1 MPLIL
6 ANAAG
11 VPAYDVTGAAA
22 PDRRTVI
29 YENDFNAANARY
41 TREAGFHHLYT
52 PGAANQCGSTQWI
65 SRSGSGRLAN
75 ICNTLILGQSM
86 SVLRL
91 NNMFGD
97 GLFRLEAMLSIE
109 LMNGDTQYPLSWFI
123 GCDTGIE
130 AAASNRR
137 FFVAQFINWNET
149 NSSSVQQWQFDF
161 SNGAA
166 TTAQWV
172 PNGSNGAASWVANE
186 NKALPYYFAM
196 DFSTVDGAYHGIQ
209 WGNQFKVGS
218 LDPTGATAT
227 ACTALGA
234 ITPGTL
240 PNFRNG
246 INICFGVNNRSVG
259 TKTCGQMN
267 MHFARLTKIG

>member
-97 GLFRLEAMLSIE
+97 GLFRLEAMLAIE

-166 TTAQWV
+166 TTA
-172 PNGSNGAASWVANE
+172 
-186 NKALPYYFAM
+186 
-196 DFSTVDGAYHGIQ
+196 
-209 WGNQFKVGS
+209 
-218 LDPTGATAT
+218 
-227 ACTALGA
+227 
-234 ITPGTL
+234 
-240 PNFRNG
+240 
-246 INICFGVNNRSVG
+246 
-259 TKTCGQMN
+259 
-267 MHFARLTKIG
+267 